1 MGAESPSFDC
11 SGPKYVEFMTLE
23 FGLKT
28 LPAVVFFFTGGY
40 RYLNIKHTAR
50 SQVRYT
56 NNFKA
61 KVAIS
66 SLIALASIAYVPLI
80 LGQPQ
85 DAKHASLINFCKVQ
99 AFCCFNFIQA
109 VAWGFSVFLI
119 IFEY

>member
-1 MGAESPSFDC
+1 METPQIIVSRLGASSPQFEC
-11 SGPKYVEFMTLE
+11 VGPKYVEFMTLE

-66 SLIALASIAYVPLI
+66 SLIAIASIAYIPLI
-80 LGQPQ
+80 LAQPQ
-85 DAKHASLINFCKVQ
+85 DANHTSLINQCKV
-99 AFCCFNFIQA
+99 
-109 VAWGFSVFLI
+109 
-119 IFEY
+119 